1 MMNGIEQSLRKAS
14 ISLHTDAKRL
24 LIKSEF
30 YFWNKGNI
38 GMLLIGLLGLVAIIL
53 SILKVKDTFSMVFV
67 IVLGTAFIIFTFLG
81 VLKQVS
87 DFVEFSGGKIRFSN
101 SLKKQE
107 FLIRPEF
114 KIKVKSSTMKV
125 KRRNSP
131 ASYFRIVE
139 LFLKTD
145 DNKIRILDFQ
155 MDDKDS
161 TEADKLG
168 KEIKRM
174 MKERLNK
181 V

>member
-14 ISLHTDAKRL
+14 ISLHADAKRL

-30 YFWNKGNI
+30 YFWNKGNM
-38 GMLLIGLLGLVAIIL
+38 GMLLIGFMGLAAIIL
-53 SILKVKDTFSMVFV
+53 AILKVKDTFSMVFV
-67 IVLGTAFIIFTFLG
+67 IALGITFIIFTFLG

-87 DFVEFSGGKIRFSN
+87 DFVEFSRGKIRFSN

-107 FLIRPEF
+107 FLIRSEF
-114 KIKVKSSTMKV
+114 KIKVKSSTTKV

-131 ASYFRIVE
+131 ASYFRVVE
-139 LFLKTD
+139 LFLKTAD
-145 DNKIRILDFQ
+145 DKIRILDYQ
-155 MDDKDS
+155 MDQNDS
-161 TEADKLG
+161 AEADELG

-174 MKERLNK
+174 MKERLTK